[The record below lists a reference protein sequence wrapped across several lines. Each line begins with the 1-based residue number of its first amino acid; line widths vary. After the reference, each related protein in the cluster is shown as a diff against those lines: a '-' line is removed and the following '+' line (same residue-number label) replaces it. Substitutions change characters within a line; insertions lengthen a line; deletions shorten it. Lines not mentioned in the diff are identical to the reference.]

1 MLDRVANRRTGI
13 VLALGFSSG
22 LPFLLTGD
30 VLQAWMH
37 DLDFNVGTIGLFW
50 LATLPYSLKLLW
62 SPLIDRYVPPFLGR
76 RRGWIII
83 CQTMLML
90 SIVMLA
96 FSPSPFRF
104 PRTFFFL
111 VLLVTIFSA
120 SQDIVVDAYRAEIL
134 RPEELGPGA
143 SAGVIGYQ
151 LGLLVCGSLAL
162 LLADHLPGD
171 VNYKWRFAYLVMA
184 SMLLI
189 GIVSTLVAR
198 EPRLDERPPQTF
210 RDAIVLPF
218 FEFFSMKGA
227 VEIFLF
233 IFFYKLGVVLATGLT
248 TPFLLDLSFTKTDLA
263 EINKGLGLAA
273 TILGTFLGGL
283 LVTRLGLLRAL
294 LFFGILQGLAILLL
308 ALLAHLGHHYQ
319 LFVAAILAMAFC
331 GGMGTAAYVA
341 FLMSL
346 CDQRFTATQYAF
358 FTSLLALSRT
368 IMKTPS
374 GYLSEALGWANFFLI
389 AALATLPGLLLLA
402 FRYRVWGLDGLARE
416 TKSAPRPKD
425 SPRRR

>member
-1 MLDRVANRRTGI
+1 MLGRFANRRTGL

-30 VLQAWMH
+30 ILQAWMH
-37 DLDFNVGTIGLFW
+37 DLNFNVGTIGLFW

-62 SPLIDRYVPPFLGR
+62 SPFMDRYVPPFLGR

-83 CQTMLML
+83 CQTALIM
-90 SIVMLA
+90 SIVTLA
-96 FSPSPFRF
+96 FSPSPFLF
-104 PRTFFFL
+104 PRTLFFL
-111 VLLVTIFSA
+111 VLLVTLASA
-120 SQDIVVDAYRAEIL
+120 SQDIGVDAYRAEIL
-134 RPEELGPGA
+134 RPSELGPGA
-143 SAGVIGYQ
+143 SLGVIGYQ

-171 VNYKWRFAYLVMA
+171 MSYKWRLSYLVMA
-184 SMLLI
+184 SLLLI
-189 GIVSTLVAR
+189 GIVATLNAR

-218 FEFFSMKGA
+218 IEFFSMKGA
-227 VEIFLF
+227 IEIFLF
-233 IFFYKLGVVLATGLT
+233 IFFYKLGVVLAIGLT

-263 EINKGLGLAA
+263 EINKGLGLVAM
-273 TILGTFLGGL
+273 IVGTFLGGL
-283 LVTRLGLLRAL
+283 LVTRLGILRSLLA
-294 LFFGILQGLAILLL
+294 FGILQGVAILML
-308 ALLAHLGHHYQ
+308 AMLAHLGHHYQ
-319 LFVAAILAMAFC
+319 MFIAAILAMAFC

-368 IMKTPS
+368 ITKTPS
-374 GYLSEALGWANFFLI
+374 GYLSEALGWANFFLV
-389 AALATLPGLLLLA
+389 AALATLPGLLLLVL
-402 FRYRVWGLDGLARE
+402 RYREWGLDGLEKE
-416 TKSAPRPKD
+416 TKAERHPKD
-425 SPRRR
+425 SHLRR